1 MSLKPGITISSTTNL
16 TTCRIIEQPFKIP
29 FVAAVTLVAAAIL
42 PEAGAD
48 ILEDTHKSLQTY
60 LDEGNFINLK
70 LAIRFLGCCQ
80 GMYTED
86 GVFKLL
92 SELLSKA
99 EALKHAGNE
108 VGVISRYEQ
117 GFFK

>member
-1 MSLKPGITISSTTNL
+1 ML
-16 TTCRIIEQPFKIP
+16 TPSRIVEQPFKIP

-48 ILEDTHKSLQTY
+48 ILEDTHKSLQNY
-60 LDEGNFINLK
+60 LDEGNFTSLK

-92 SELLSKA
+92 GELLSKA
-99 EALKHAGNE
+99 EALKHVGNE
-108 VGVISRYEQ
+108 VGVIPRYGR
-117 GFFK
+117 GFF